1 MVTRTPA
8 HLAQRGGRYLYVLGL
23 VAMGLGIILL
33 LPIMEPALRPV
44 GAVML
49 LFGLV
54 LAGSYFVG
62 RLKAEI
68 SADNLA
74 LEPTW
79 RKPAHGAAGYGNLP
93 AADAPAPVQP
103 PARAT
108 PVLTASAQPSA
119 SNDKAVPRT
128 ALAHVTVPASTPAR
142 AIWTSAM
149 FDHMSPQQFD
159 ALCETLLGQ
168 GGFETRSQSH
178 GAAGGATI
186 WLYSRHAQQ
195 GKNSPVAVVLCRQW
209 PGQSVGPRELQPL
222 LELMNAHHLTRGT
235 CATLSSCSESVRKFA
250 KLKGINLLDRNA
262 VLDLITRRTPAQ
274 QQALLARVQEK
285 A

>member
-1 MVTRTPA
+1 MTTRTPA
-8 HLAQRGGRYLYVLGL
+8 HPAQRGGRYLFVLGL
-23 VAMGLGIILL
+23 VAMGSGVILL
-33 LPIMEPALRPV
+33 LPIVESALRPV

-54 LAGSYFVG
+54 LTGSYFVG

-74 LEPTW
+74 LEPAW
-79 RKPAHGAAGYGNLP
+79 RKPAHGAAGYGSLP
-93 AADAPAPVQP
+93 VMDAPVPAQP

-108 PVLTASAQPSA
+108 PALGANERASASA
-119 SNDKAVPRT
+119 ENAGRR
-128 ALAHVTVPASTPAR
+128 TVPARATTPAGPQAV

-159 ALCETLLGQ
+159 ALCEALLGQ

-195 GKNSPVAVVLCRQW
+195 GKNSPVAVALCRQW

-222 LELMNAHHLTRGT
+222 LELMAAHCLTRGT
-235 CATLSSCSESVRKFA
+235 CATLSGCSESVRKFA
-250 KLKGINLLDRNA
+250 KIKGINLLDRNA

-274 QQALLARVQEK
+274 QEALLARVREK
-285 A
+285 S